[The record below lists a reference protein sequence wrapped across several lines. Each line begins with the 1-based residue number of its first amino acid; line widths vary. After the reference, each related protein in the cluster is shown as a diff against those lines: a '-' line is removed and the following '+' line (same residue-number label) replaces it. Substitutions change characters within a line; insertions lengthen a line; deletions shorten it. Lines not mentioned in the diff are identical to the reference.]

1 MSSVSSSEIHTIVTD
16 PDGAETLVKVSDR
29 LGRELKA
36 TGLTTNQIRALFSE
50 MRMIEAM
57 WPAVNEDQP
66 DAALQPHAAQQPH
79 AAEQRNVASQHAAAL
94 RKLILLKPKMA
105 YRARRERG
113 RAVQELVEVLDEA
126 VNEVIQEQD
135 PKLQTGHFTRFVE
148 FFEAILAYHK
158 AYGGN

>member
-1 MSSVSSSEIHTIVTD
+1 MSSVSSDEIHKIVTD
-16 PDGAETLVKVSDR
+16 PDCAEMLVKVSDR
-29 LGRELKA
+29 LGRELKVS
-36 TGLTTNQIRALFSE
+36 GLTTNQIRALFGE

-57 WPAVNEDQP
+57 WSTTNEDQ
-66 DAALQPHAAQQPH
+66 
-79 AAEQRNVASQHAAAL
+79 RKAAL

-113 RAVQELVEVLDEA
+113 RAVQELVEVLDGA

-135 PKLQTGHFTRFVE
+135 PQLQTGHFTRFVD

>member
-1 MSSVSSSEIHTIVTD
+1 MSSISSNEIHTIVTD
-16 PDGAETLVKVSDR
+16 PNGAEILVKVSDR

-36 TGLTTNQIRALFSE
+36 TGLTTNQIRALFGE
-50 MRMIEAM
+50 VRMIEAM
-57 WPAVNEDQP
+57 WTATSEDQREASERP
-66 DAALQPHAAQQPH
+66 DSLKQRAAFS
-79 AAEQRNVASQHAAAL
+79 QRQAAL

-126 VNEVIQEQD
+126 VNEVIQEKD
-135 PKLQTGHFTRFVE
+135 PNLQTGHFTRFVE